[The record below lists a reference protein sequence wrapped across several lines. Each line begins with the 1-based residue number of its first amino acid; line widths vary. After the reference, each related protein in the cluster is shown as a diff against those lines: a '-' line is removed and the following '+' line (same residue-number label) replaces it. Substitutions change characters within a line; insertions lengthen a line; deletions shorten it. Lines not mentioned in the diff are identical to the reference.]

1 MKGGWTFERLFMR
14 KIYLNKGNTQFQCDD
29 KFITDSKMRL
39 LTVYAIA
46 GISIEKSL
54 FFIRENFFNQRFD
67 EKIPNL
73 LTNIK
78 YVYIDIND

>member
-1 MKGGWTFERLFMR
+1 ME
-14 KIYLNKGNTQFQCDD
+14 
-29 KFITDSKMRL
+29 L
-39 LTVYAIA
+39 LTVYASA

-54 FFIRENFFNQRFD
+54 LFIRENFFNQYFG

-73 LTNIK
+73 LTNMK